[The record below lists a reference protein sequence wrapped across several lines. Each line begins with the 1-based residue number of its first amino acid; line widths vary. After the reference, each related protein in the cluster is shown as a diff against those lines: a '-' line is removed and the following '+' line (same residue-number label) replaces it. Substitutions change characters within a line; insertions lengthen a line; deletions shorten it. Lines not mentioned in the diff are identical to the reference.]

1 MEDLNVLPVL
11 LEEQVKIIE
20 WSRELR
26 KKQFSV
32 STIIEWLVSNDKI
45 SKHHKDLWIEEMRQ
59 IYKQYSPSRELI
71 ITAILMNHY
80 RLKNDIQESQI
91 VSDGEYVG
99 YAFYVDYTNREFQ
112 LYSNV
117 NKENDCLIGYF
128 SMNDF
133 RKV

>member
-45 SKHHKDLWIEEMRQ
+45 SKHHKDLGIEEMRQ
-59 IYKQYSPSRELI
+59 IYKQYSPSRELVI
-71 ITAILMNHY
+71 VSILTNHY
-80 RLKNDIQESQI
+80 RLKNDIKEGQI
-91 VSDGEYVG
+91 VSDGEFVG
-99 YAFYVDYTNREFQ
+99 YAFNVDNTNREFQ
-112 LYSNV
+112 LYANTD
-117 NKENDCLIGYF
+117 KENDNLIGYF
-128 SMNDF
+128 SINNF